1 MIVNFRSE
9 TSYEYLIAQVTV
21 TIHSSEFKF
30 YDFIGTIVSYNVVD
44 TSFDER
50 QKILKGF
57 CGFI

>member
-9 TSYEYLIAQVTV
+9 TSYEDLIAQVTV

-30 YDFIGTIVSYNVVD
+30 YDFIDIIVSYNVVD

-50 QKILKGF
+50 
-57 CGFI
+57 